1 MCIAKAFKSSPVNII
16 TWTQVFNCQS
26 LPIILFFQC
35 LGTWAANECLLSI
48 TPTCLKTCYT
58 IYDYGLC
65 SHQMTRICLQ
75 PVMLVLSLLG
85 DYGNKCNC
93 RLTSRICVILPLCLG
108 LNILVTITSQANLFS
123 FCMLSYYLNLIAL
136 LQYFL
141 PISEKNTT
149 HLKNPSSMPAF
160 ITIFTKLPC
169 HVVLCMSALRWFN
182 E

>member
-1 MCIAKAFKSSPVNII
+1 MCTADASKSSLVNII

-26 LPIILFFQC
+26 LPVILFFQC

-65 SHQMTRICLQ
+65 SHQMTKICLQ

-93 RLTSRICVILPLCLG
+93 RPTSRACAILLFLD
-108 LNILVTITSQANLFS
+108 LSIMVTITSRERIIFS
-123 FCMLSYYLNLIAL
+123 SFTCKSYYLNLRGSVH
-136 LQYFL
+136 YFL
-141 PISEKNTT
+141 PIGEK
-149 HLKNPSSMPAF
+149 KNNLEKPSPTPEL
-160 ITIFTKLPC
+160 ITITFIK
-169 HVVLCMSALRWFN
+169 
-182 E
+182 